1 MVETRDGISD
11 PWGMRTPF
19 RGEGAWPARADVR
32 TTATPDRWVQSAC
45 VLCSNGCALDVGV
58 AAGRIVGVRGRP
70 LDRSNRGRLGPK
82 GLYGWAANNSAE
94 RLTHPLIRDGGLFRE
109 ASWDEAMSL
118 IVRRSRETID
128 RYTPGAIG
136 IYSSGQLM
144 LEEYYTLAVIA
155 KAGLG
160 TPHVDGNIRLCTATA
175 SAALKESFG
184 ADGQPGSVEDLD
196 TAACILLAGHNP
208 ALTTTVMWMRILD
221 RRRGPAPPRLIVIDP
236 RRTPTA
242 AEADIWLAPRAGT
255 NLALLNGL
263 LHLLIEGGHVDTDFV
278 ASRTTGMD
286 ALRTVVA
293 AYPPGRVQG
302 ITGVPE
308 ALLRQA
314 AATIGQA
321 PSLVSSCL
329 QGIYQSHQAT
339 ASACQVNNIHLLRG
353 MIGRP
358 GCGVLQMN
366 GQPTA
371 QNTRECGVFEDL
383 SGCRNWQNPEHVA
396 ELARLW
402 NVPPAKLPH
411 WAPGTTAL
419 DIFRYAEAGTIRM
432 LWIQGT
438 NPAVSMPDLP
448 RIRALLG
455 RPGLFTVVQDVFM
468 TETAQLADV
477 VLPAAIWAERTGT
490 FTNFDRTVHIS
501 RKAVEPPGQARSD
514 LDIFLDY
521 ARRMDFRDQDGAPLI
536 KWSTPEAAFDAW
548 KACSRGRPCDY
559 TGLTYDKLSGGS
571 GVPWPCNAAHPQG
584 TVRLY
589 QDHVFSTDP
598 DTCQT
603 FGHDLQTGAAVTPED
618 YRAADPRGRAFLK
631 AVHYQSP
638 SEVPDD
644 EYPFILTSGRVLTQ
658 FHTRTKTG
666 RVAELNDAAPAPLV
680 EITRADAARL
690 GVEGGTMLRL
700 RSRRGAMRA
709 RARIGDGLN
718 GHVFVPFHYGNAGSQ
733 DGLRAANEL
742 TRFAYDPVS
751 KQPQLKYAAI
761 SIALAETD
769 LDAEDVRARIA
780 FAPVPTAAT
789 PPAGIRPQARG
800 HVSDFL
806 RDLDANLVRLARG
819 FAQLGAARPDVPD
832 LVATP
837 QSFADALLRQRAAL
851 RPFLVRY
858 PGPAVSRATSDGGP
872 GTGYAAGTALGLLRD
887 LQRLHA
893 LAAGCGTTIEIM
905 SAAAA
910 ALRDQ
915 QLASVISDL
924 HATVADQLSWLDTE
938 LRRISAQALTVP
950 Q

>member
-1 MVETRDGISD
+1 MADSRDSVSD
-11 PWGMRTPF
+11 PWGARAPF
-19 RGEGAWPARADVR
+19 QGEGAWPARVDFR
-32 TTATPDRWVQSAC
+32 TISAPDRWVQSAC

-58 AAGRIVGVRGRP
+58 TGGRIVGVRGRP

-82 GLYGWAANNSAE
+82 GLYGWAANNSAD
-94 RLTHPLIRDGGLFRE
+94 RLTRPLIRDDGLFRE

-128 RYTPGAIG
+128 RYTAGAIG

-184 ADGQPGSVEDLD
+184 ADGQPGTVEDLD
-196 TAACILLAGHNP
+196 TTACILMAGHNP

-221 RRRGPAPPRLIVIDP
+221 RRRGAAPPTLIVIDP

-263 LHLLIEGGHVDTDFV
+263 LHLLIADGHVDADFV
-278 ASRTTGMD
+278 ASRTIGMD
-286 ALRTVVA
+286 ALRAVVA
-293 AYPPGRVQG
+293 AYPPDRVQG

-308 ALLRQA
+308 ALLRR
-314 AATIGQA
+314 AATAIGQA
-321 PSLVSSCL
+321 PSLVSTCL

-339 ASACQVNNIHLLRG
+339 ASACQINNIHLLRG

-383 SGCRNWQNPEHVA
+383 SGSRNWQNPDHVA

-402 NVPPAKLPH
+402 NVSPATLPH
-411 WAPGTTAL
+411 WAPGTAAL
-419 DIFRYAEAGTIRM
+419 DIFRYAESGTIRL
-432 LWIQGT
+432 LWIQCT
-438 NPAVSMPDLP
+438 NPAVSLPDLP

-455 RPGLFTVVQDVFM
+455 RRELFTVVQDAFM

-477 VLPAAIWAERTGT
+477 VLPAAIWAEKTGT

-501 RKAVEPPGQARSD
+501 HKAVEPPGQARSD
-514 LDIFLDY
+514 FDIFLDY
-521 ARRMDFRDQDGAPLI
+521 ARRMDLRDQHGAPLV
-536 KWSTPEAAFDAW
+536 KWTTPEAAFEAW

-559 TGLTYDKLSGGS
+559 TGLTYETLSGGS
-571 GVPWPCNAAHPQG
+571 GIPWPCNEIHPQG
-584 TVRLY
+584 AARLY
-589 QDHVFSTDP
+589 EDHVFPTSLE
-598 DTCQT
+598 TCQS

-618 YRAADPRGRAFLK
+618 YKALNPKGRAFLK
-631 AVHYQSP
+631 AAHYQP
-638 SEVPDD
+638 APEMPDA
-644 EYPFILTSGRVLTQ
+644 EFPFALSTGRVLTQ

-666 RVAELNDAAPAPLV
+666 RVAELNDAAPAPFV
-680 EITRADAARL
+680 EITRADAMRL
-690 GVEGGTMLRL
+690 GAEDGSMLSL

-709 RARIGDGLN
+709 RARIADGLD
-718 GHVFVPFHYGNAGSQ
+718 GHVFVPFHYSNSGSQ

-742 TRFAYDPVS
+742 TRFACDPVS
-751 KQPQLKYAAI
+751 KQPQFKYAAV
-761 SIALAETD
+761 SVTLAGRDEGSRQAQAGNASTPTMAA
-769 LDAEDVRARIA
+769 AEPMASRQPRARS
-780 FAPVPTAAT
+780 
-789 PPAGIRPQARG
+789 
-800 HVSDFL
+800 HVGDFL
-806 RDLDANLVRLARG
+806 RGLDVDLGGLAEG
-819 FAQLGAARPDVPD
+819 YAQLGSTYANVPD
-832 LVATP
+832 LPDTSKLFAAT
-837 QSFADALLRQRAAL
+837 LLQQRGTV
-851 RPFLVRY
+851 RPFLTRY
-858 PGPAVSRATSDGGP
+858 GAPTPPRRMTDIGS
-872 GTGYAAGTALGLLRD
+872 TARRGIGIELALLRD
-887 LQRLHA
+887 LQRLHRLTA
-893 LAAGCGTTIEIM
+893 DCKTTIEIV

-910 ALRDQ
+910 ALCDQ
-915 QLASVISDL
+915 NLASILSDV
-924 HATVADQLSWLDTE
+924 HATIAGQLSWLETQI
-938 LRRISAQALTVP
+938 RQASAQALTVP